1 MRANHARTS
10 VSVVALFAFEG
21 LTATSALAVCN
32 AGVGNDAG
40 PPSISATE
48 TSTSHVLEQVEKR
61 QDDQTASFES
71 AALDLDTE
79 TQASSG
85 GTSSGSSGGGGSG
98 SSSAQASKP
107 KPKKVAKAPAAQQ
120 ETPVYTAPPPVNFGG
135 WVLRKGAWAQIYAE
149 RQEDDDTNIG
159 PANVSAQTAG
169 PPGGTL
175 SNADTTVSRTD
186 ESVGFMLG
194 YDWTYLKSAPF
205 LVGYQF
211 GVFGGYN
218 DTESRY
224 SDGFFAQLRPT
235 AGNANNEEFF
245 ERTNAKENLDGSFW
259 GGYAAYFYDK
269 TTLDIAFKVDFFDLD
284 SKFTTRK
291 LFCANEIEDRAGSVD
306 QTDYIIAANAAYRFD
321 LSPKW
326 WIEPLA
332 GFRYTIVDY
341 SNSEGSLR
349 LGAENGEIFRIQG
362 GARIGTGWTAADG
375 KFWTLQATTLLYSD
389 VSIDG
394 FATVK
399 TAADGTRSESV
410 TLNEEDK
417 LRALGQLAGSVTLQ
431 NGLSLIGQL
440 DGAVGEDYHAYG
452 GRLGI
457 RMEW

>member
-1 MRANHARTS
+1 MRNKFALTS
-10 VSVVALFAFEG
+10 VSAIAVFAFEG
-21 LTATSALAVCN
+21 LSSTSAFAVCA
-32 AGVGNDAG
+32 AGVGNDSG

-61 QDDQTASFES
+61 QDEQTASFES
-71 AALDLDTE
+71 AAFDIDPE
-79 TQASSG
+79 AAAASSSSGGGSSSSQASSG
-85 GTSSGSSGGGGSG
+85 
-98 SSSAQASKP
+98 SAPKP
-107 KPKKVAKAPAAQQ
+107 KPKKVAKAPSAQA

-135 WVLRKGAWAQIYAE
+135 WVLRKGAWAQVYAE
-149 RQEDDDTNIG
+149 RQKDGDTNIG
-159 PANVSAQTAG
+159 PANVSAETAG
-169 PPGGTL
+169 PTGGAL
-175 SNADTTVSRTD
+175 NKADTNVTRKD
-186 ESVGFMLG
+186 ETVGFMLG
-194 YDWTYLKSAPF
+194 YDWTYLKAAPF
-205 LVGYQF
+205 LMGYQF

-218 DTESRY
+218 DTDTSY
-224 SDGFFAQLRPT
+224 SNGFFAQLRPT
-235 AGNANNEEFF
+235 GGNPNNEEFF

-269 TTLDIAFKVDFFDLD
+269 TTIDVAFKVDFFDLD

-291 LFCANEIEDRAGSVD
+291 LFCANEIEDRAGSVN

-341 SNSEGSLR
+341 SDSEGTLR

-362 GARIGTGWTAADG
+362 GARIGTGWTSADG

-417 LRALGQLAGSVTLQ
+417 LRVLGQLAGSVTLQ
-431 NGLSLIGQL
+431 NGMSLIGQI
-440 DGAVGEDYHAYG
+440 DGAAGDDYTAYG